1 LELSGSLKRRKK
13 INNLIMRQ
21 VLILR
26 FQFLGIKSCD
36 FLHRQSF
43 TIVFAVLAFTA
54 LIYAQEAPV
63 TPESDTGT
71 QIKEGAKKA
80 LDATVDGAKV
90 VGTKIADGA
99 AAGYGA
105 TKDYLNNKTVSDI
118 GDDVAKGAKAVGT
131 GIVEGS
137 KSAWQKVTGW
147 FS

>member
-1 LELSGSLKRRKK
+1 
-13 INNLIMRQ
+13 M
-21 VLILR
+21 
-26 FQFLGIKSCD
+26 
-36 FLHRQSF
+36 
-43 TIVFAVLAFTA
+43 TIVFAVLAFSA

-63 TPESDTGT
+63 TPDTDVSTGT

-99 AAGYGA
+99 VAGYDA
-105 TKDYLNNKTVSDI
+105 TKNYLNNKTVGDI

-131 GIVEGS
+131 GIAEGS
-137 KSAWQKVTGW
+137 KSVWEKVTGW